1 MSLSWNEN
9 DLFTVGAS
17 CSFREFIREPLKFQ
31 LRNSKVCVLR
41 SFHHRNPVLLPQLLW
56 VSVGFRWR
64 KPIHLWD
71 LGVVLGDLS
80 VFYQFSDICLVQQML
95 SGVNSERGITAGSTV
110 ILSVIICVSI
120 HS

>member
-1 MSLSWNEN
+1 M
-9 DLFTVGAS
+9 
-17 CSFREFIREPLKFQ
+17 
-31 LRNSKVCVLR
+31 
-41 SFHHRNPVLLPQLLW
+41 
-56 VSVGFRWR
+56 
-64 KPIHLWD
+64 
-71 LGVVLGDLS
+71 LGDLS